1 MMIPTIFDSH
11 AHYDDDRFDPDR
23 EELISGLFSGPV
35 EYIINPACDLA
46 SCQKVLQLAHTFPR
60 FYAAVGIHPH
70 SASEAEKDLEQTLA
84 RLATDPKV
92 VAIGEIGLDYHYDF
106 SPRPKQLEVF
116 SRQLALAKQLELP
129 AIIHSRE
136 ATADVLALLDAH
148 RPTGVVHCFSGSAE
162 TAKELLEMGYYI
174 GFTGSV
180 TFKNARK
187 LVEAAAIIPDDRL
200 LIETDAPYMA
210 PEPYRG
216 RRNDSSLIPAI
227 AMRLAEIRGTTSDEI
242 LRITRENALRL
253 FARIGAEI

>member
-1 MMIPTIFDSH
+1 MIPTIFDSH

-23 EELISGLFSGPV
+23 EELISGLFSGSV
-35 EYIINPACDLA
+35 EYIINPACDLT

-187 LVEAAAIIPDDRL
+187 LVEAAAVIPDDRL

-227 AMRLAEIRGTTSDEI
+227 AMRLAEIRGTTPDEI

-253 FARIGAEI
+253 FSRIGAEI